1 MDDKQIKS
9 ILSQLGMFL
18 IKKSKEEVSNEV
30 KEWLSAWETRSSDGI
45 NIVLAVLL
53 TEQEEDAKILKM
65 KINEFAAVTKID
77 LELIDMEQ
85 Y

>member
-1 MDDKQIKS
+1 MDDKQIRS

-18 IKKSKEEVSNEV
+18 MKKSKEEVSNEV
-30 KEWLSAWETRSSDGI
+30 KEWLSAWETKSNDGI

-53 TEQEEDAKILKM
+53 TEEEDDAKILKQ
-65 KINEFAAVTKID
+65 KINEFVAVTKID

-85 Y
+85 H